1 MSTKLIIF
9 DCFGVI
15 CHESAPFWLPRYF
28 SAEESAFL
36 KNTLIRQA
44 DWGEIPSAVMYR
56 TISEKING
64 AESPEEIEDNWVALA
79 KKDPE
84 TIAIIKDARKKYKTA
99 LLSNAV
105 EGLLERLFTEAELDE
120 LFDCR
125 AISYIEH
132 TAKPGEAFFRLILER
147 AGVAPEEAVF
157 IDDNPANVAAA
168 EALGIHAILFT
179 DCATLRKELNL

>member
-28 SAEESAFL
+28 SEAESVEIKSTIV
-36 KNTLIRQA
+36 KQA
-44 DWGEIPSAVMYR
+44 DWGEISSAEMYR
-56 TISEKING
+56 VISKKING
-64 AESPEEIEDNWVALA
+64 AESPQEIEDNWVALA
-79 KKDPE
+79 VKNPD
-84 TIAIIKDARKKYKTA
+84 TVALIKELRGQYKTA

-105 EGLLERLFTEAELDE
+105 EGLLERLFTPEEMDE

-132 TAKPGEAFFRLILER
+132 TAKPGEAIYRLVLER
-147 AGVAPEEAVF
+147 AGVQPEESVF

-168 EALGIHAILFT
+168 EALGIRGILFT
-179 DCATLRKELNL
+179 DCAALRKELGL